1 MASPKQRA
9 ANRHNALLSTGPRT
23 EDGQRRASINALK
36 HGLTTSIELTPWASA
51 VGDVE
56 VLLAAEG
63 FAAPERH
70 ELAVRIVE
78 YERNMA
84 FQRRQFMGD
93 AVKPAPANG
102 VSVQMQEDLQELA
115 DLIEF
120 VDADDDPAVLRF
132 AASQSRKIVA
142 LHERIA
148 AKHRKVAAR
157 EAADVLRSGDR
168 YYRRAANQLIKQ
180 LKGMGGR

>member
-9 ANRHNALLSTGPRT
+9 ANRHNALRSTGPRT
-23 EDGQRRASINALK
+23 EGGQRRASINALK
-36 HGLTTSIELTPWASA
+36 HGLTTPIEATPWASA
-51 VGDVE
+51 VSDVE
-56 VLLAAEG
+56 GLLAKEG
-63 FAAPERH
+63 FMAPERH
-70 ELAVRIVE
+70 ELALRIIE

-84 FQRRQFMGD
+84 FQRRQFMGG
-93 AVKPAPANG
+93 AVNLAPANG
-102 VSVQMQEDLQELA
+102 VSVRMQEDLQELA

-132 AASQSRKIVA
+132 AESDSRKIVA

-148 AKHRKVAAR
+148 AKQSRVAAR
-157 EAADVLRSGDR
+157 EAADVVKSGDR

-180 LKGMGGR
+180 LKGMGVR